1 MKADQANTSVKAIKE
16 LSESYIDAMHTLK
29 ATSKDIK
36 KAKQLWHSANKSR
49 LIKIGLALIVF
60 PEPTPIS
67 ETVGTCFVAAGAIQ
81 QAIRNRSIYIED
93 ITKTLQITLQEVS
106 AFKDNVS
113 R

>member
-16 LSESYIDAMHTLK
+16 LSESYVDAIHALK

-36 KAKQLWHSANKSR
+36 KTKQLWRSENKSK

-81 QAIRNRSIYIED
+81 QAIRNRSIYVED
-93 ITKTLQITLQEVS
+93 ITKTLQTTLQEVS
-106 AFKDNVS
+106 ALKDDIN